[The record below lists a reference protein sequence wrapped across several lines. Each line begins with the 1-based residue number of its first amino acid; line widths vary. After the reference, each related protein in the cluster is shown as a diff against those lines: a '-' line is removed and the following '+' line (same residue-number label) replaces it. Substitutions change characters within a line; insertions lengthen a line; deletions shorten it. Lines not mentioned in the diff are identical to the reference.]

1 MASGCFF
8 FSVFIG
14 ALLHLAVDYIGGIAQ
29 VLSTLLSG
37 VGRLRPS
44 DEKNLVRRER
54 PVGLSGGGNVDR
66 VALGQGHLYRCS
78 FGHRNSWGHG
88 DCLRAV
94 LIMNHQSGAT
104 ASP

>member
-14 ALLHLAVDYIGGIAQ
+14 ALLHSGIDCFLVAISSLSSCMKWAQ
-29 VLSTLLSG
+29 ALSTLLRG

-54 PVGLSGGGNVDR
+54 PIGLLGGRNVYR

-78 FGHRNSWGHG
+78 FGHRNIWGHG
-88 DCLRAV
+88 DCLRTL
-94 LIMNHQSGAT
+94 LI
-104 ASP
+104 